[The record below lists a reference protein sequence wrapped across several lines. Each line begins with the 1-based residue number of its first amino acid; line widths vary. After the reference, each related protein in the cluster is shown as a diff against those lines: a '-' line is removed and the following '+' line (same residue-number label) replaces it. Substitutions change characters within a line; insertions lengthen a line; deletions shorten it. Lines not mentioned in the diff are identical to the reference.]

1 MTEPAPDE
9 HPFRVAVSDGET
21 WSAAAKELEGGLAGL
36 EPRPGRQFL
45 GFLYVTDALAEDLG
59 SIVSYLRQK
68 TGVHHWIGSV
78 GMGIC
83 ATGHEYFNQ
92 PALAVLVVELP
103 QDGFRLLESLNSPDT
118 LPAEI
123 SSWAKSRESRFA
135 IVHGDP
141 RNGEIP
147 EIIAALADQLNGFL
161 VGGLTSSRG
170 ELSQIS
176 GRVCDGGVSGV
187 LLAEDVPIVTALSQ
201 SCMPIAPR
209 HQITACEEN
218 VLIELDGRP
227 ALEVF
232 KEDIGDLLTRDL
244 QRVAGYIFAA
254 LPIAHSDTGDYLVRN
269 LAGIDV
275 ERQLVAIG
283 EIVETGQ
290 SVQFCRRDAQA
301 AEADLVRMLSDLKKR
316 AATPPKGGVYF
327 SCLARGP
334 NMFGD
339 ASQELKIIERELGDV
354 PLVGFFCNGEISHGR
369 LYTYTDVLTLFT

>member
-1 MTEPAPDE
+1 MDRFALAHASGTDWKTITKKCLEDL
-9 HPFRVAVSDGET
+9 SDL
-21 WSAAAKELEGGLAGL
+21 KK
-36 EPRPGRQFL
+36 RPGFENL
-45 GFLYVTDALAEDLG
+45 GLVYMTDSLSGDANNILSL
-59 SIVSYLRQK
+59 LRK
-68 TGVHHWIGSV
+68 ETAIADWVGSV
-78 GMGIC
+78 GMGVC
-83 ATGHEYFNQ
+83 ATGQEYFNRS
-92 PALAVLVVELP
+92 ALAVLVAELP
-103 QDGFRLLESLNSPDT
+103 QDGFRLLESLNSPKT
-118 LPAEI
+118 LPPAVA
-123 SSWAKSRESRFA
+123 SWAKSRDSRFA

-147 EIIAALADQLNGFL
+147 EIIGALADQLNGFL
-161 VGGLTSSRG
+161 VGGLSSSRG

-176 GRVCDGGVSGV
+176 GSVCDGGVSGV
-187 LLAEDVPIVTALSQ
+187 LLAGDVPVATALSQ

-232 KEDIGDLLTRDL
+232 KEDIGDLLARDL

-283 EIVETGQ
+283 ELVETGQ

-316 AATPPKGGVYF
+316 TATPAKGGVYF

-369 LYTYTDVLTLFT
+369 LYTYTGVLTLFT